1 MGLMNK
7 YELRRLEKA
16 VKDKNKAK
24 LYEWAVQ
31 FEEQVIDLYR
41 NEFDKKYRD
50 DIQEAIAN
58 YEIAVAYTMHFSE
71 ETKFGQD
78 QLTSFLEDLMV
89 TLDMYR
95 TGESDPTQY
104 LAELKEN
111 GIELTPHDYSKVYR
125 ERIEELDGLIAK
137 YRARIKEL
145 GIEVYDSK
153 VYEKK

>member
-7 YELRRLEKA
+7 DELRRLEKA

-41 NEFDKKYRD
+41 NVYDKRYRD
-50 DIQEAIAN
+50 DIQEAIIN

-71 ETKFGQD
+71 ETQFGQD

-104 LAELKEN
+104 LEELKEN
-111 GIELTPHDYSKVYR
+111 GVILPPYDYSRVYR
-125 ERIEELDGLIAK
+125 ERLEELDSLIAQ
-137 YRARIKEL
+137 YRARLKEL
-145 GIEVYDSK
+145 GVEVYDSK